1 MSKQT
6 EFKMNNLMS
15 DIIFAG
21 FAQLSYLDW
30 HKLKASQ
37 GKKLSSILG
46 KDTLAFNQIKTSD
59 YKGNG
64 KSNYSV
70 DETIDGKKIYSATDA
85 RLFYLYSE
93 HEEPNNNPKYPDF
106 GEWELENQLV
116 ISG

>member
-1 MSKQT
+1 MSKKT
-6 EFKMNNLMS
+6 MNEMMS
-15 DIIFAG
+15 DVIFAG

-30 HKLKASQ
+30 HKLDNNYKNL
-37 GKKLSSILG
+37 KL
-46 KDTLAFNQIKTSD
+46 DTLLKPNSLAFNQIKTSD

-93 HEEPNNNPKYPDF
+93 HEEPNNNPKYPTLGNGNLF
-106 GEWELENQLV
+106 MGMT
-116 ISG
+116 IIKY